1 MDTRRQP
8 SAVTSARANRRQ
20 PPSTTHT
27 PAEAFADS
35 ISSGFAGFWGGLPF
49 WIIAITVMLMATYDF
64 YDETVR
70 KKN

>member
-1 MDTRRQP
+1 MLSYSVKMAT
-8 SAVTSARANRRQ
+8 AIIGTALVMIFIFGLA
-20 PPSTTHT
+20 H
-27 PAEAFADS
+27 S

-70 KKN
+70 KKD